1 MPLPRQRRFPRS
13 RASVRAARDFVREVL
28 TDWGCSDRLDDIR
41 LCASELATNALLHGA
56 PPGRQYCM
64 SLSFDGAVI
73 RLGVRDSGDRL
84 LTPEAPE
91 APNGE
96 ACSGRGLFLAR
107 ELADDLGVTEHIVGK
122 TVWAAFKTASRSDR
136 INEAGP

>member
-13 RASVRAARDFVREVL
+13 RASVRDARDFVHQAL

-56 PPGRQYCM
+56 PPGREYCVTL
-64 SLSFDGAVI
+64 SLDSGVI
-73 RLGVRDSGDRL
+73 RLGVRDSGDQC
-84 LTPEAPE
+84 TPPRI
-91 APNGE
+91 PDSD
-96 ACSGRGLFLAR
+96 ACSGRGLLLVR

-122 TVWAAFKTASRSDR
+122 TVWAAFKTACQPERADWTR
-136 INEAGP
+136 T